1 MTFLNKFIEHEVP
14 EEVKEWIKGEIEAQE
29 ARFAKIDQ
37 EMKDLAPTR
46 EQWYQ
51 EFFDRLTTIGFNM
64 SGDDKLVLKPEQL
77 PVKPDGCE
85 DPVVWKW
92 GVDSDPAINDR
103 DSE

>member
-29 ARFAKIDQ
+29 KRFAIIDQ
-37 EMKDLAPTR
+37 QMKDLAATR

-51 EFFDRLTTIGFNM
+51 EFFDRITTIGFNM
-64 SGDDKLVLKPEQL
+64 DGDDKIKLDPKDL
-77 PVKPDGCE
+77 PVKPEGCE
-85 DPVVWKW
+85 DLVIWKY

-103 DSE
+103 D

>member
-29 ARFAKIDQ
+29 KRFAIIDQ
-37 EMKDLAPTR
+37 QMKDLAATR

-51 EFFDRLTTIGFNM
+51 EFFDRITTIGFNM
-64 SGDDKLVLKPEQL
+64 DGDDKIKLDPKDLPLKPE
-77 PVKPDGCE
+77 GCE
-85 DPVVWKW
+85 DLVIWKY

-103 DSE
+103 D

>member
-29 ARFAKIDQ
+29 KRFAKIEQ
-37 EMKDLAPTR
+37 EMKDLAGQR

-64 SGDDKLVLKPEQL
+64 DGDDKIVLDPSQL
-77 PVKPDGCE
+77 PVKPEGCE
-85 DPVVWKW
+85 DLVVWKY
-92 GVDSDPAINDR
+92 GVDSDPAIDDR
-103 DSE
+103 D

>member
-29 ARFAKIDQ
+29 KRFAKIEQ
-37 EMKDLAPTR
+37 EMKDLAGQR

-64 SGDDKLVLKPEQL
+64 DGDDKIKLDPSQL
-77 PVKPDGCE
+77 PVKPEGCE
-85 DPVVWKW
+85 DLVVWKY
-92 GVDSDPAINDR
+92 GTDSDPANNDR
-103 DSE
+103 D